1 MDCNG
6 VRILVDLLTLAH
18 LHTNRATVPLQVCA
32 HHTHLLYIKLSLNW
46 SDRKDFIKWAEE
58 TLSAH
63 GMFGVSVSLCCFQS
77 NVLEAAPDMKR
88 ESEKEW
94 YFGNADKER
103 RGPFSFEEVS
113 VFSAQLQRVE
123 EIRR

>member
-1 MDCNG
+1 
-6 VRILVDLLTLAH
+6 
-18 LHTNRATVPLQVCA
+18 
-32 HHTHLLYIKLSLNW
+32 
-46 SDRKDFIKWAEE
+46 
-58 TLSAH
+58 
-63 GMFGVSVSLCCFQS
+63 MFGVSVSLWCFQS